1 MSTNIGSALLT
12 IIATGRLLSGEP
24 DKSINIAWMITVPR
38 DLEDAGFCVP
48 GREKIGPDVNNSL
61 PRIPADAYFS
71 GWTSVK
77 SPKMSVLEVV
87 K

>member
-1 MSTNIGSALLT
+1 MLVRSICHL
-12 IIATGRLLSGEP
+12 RDVRFVLSLF
-24 DKSINIAWMITVPR
+24 S
-38 DLEDAGFCVP
+38 DLVDAGFCVP

-61 PRIPADAYFS
+61 PRIPADANFS